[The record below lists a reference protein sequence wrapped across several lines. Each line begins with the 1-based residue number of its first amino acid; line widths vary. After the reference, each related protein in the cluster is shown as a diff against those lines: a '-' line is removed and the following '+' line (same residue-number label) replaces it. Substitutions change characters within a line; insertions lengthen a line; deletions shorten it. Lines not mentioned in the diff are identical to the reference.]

1 MIMKKIF
8 LFLFSLFITTMAF
21 AYDAEIDGIY
31 YYFDDENNILQSYC
45 YVCNKELFLNRPTTK
60 RKSI

>member
-1 MIMKKIF
+1 MEKLGFERTGEKQ
-8 LFLFSLFITTMAF
+8 ST
-21 AYDAEIDGIY
+21 
-31 YYFDDENNILQSYC
+31 YFDDENNILQSYC